1 MLTLM
6 RNIVSSKWGIPLIV
20 IVILGMVVW
29 SVAVGNVAVWHVDD
43 FFSGGLGS
51 KFAKAGKRTLEQVD
65 IDRRLETYVRNVN
78 EGGERAITTS
88 EAAEQGIVDQ
98 IFAIESSKTA
108 NMGYAAELGI
118 LASPRA
124 IEKQA
129 QQVDAFRSPETG
141 EFDLNQYRYKLQ
153 NNGLTPK
160 LYERDVQDELTLKM
174 MRDAAVAGAKV
185 PNILER
191 LRASYALEERS
202 IAWFILDKSTLPAAE
217 APSEEALR
225 AFYTEHLDSF
235 SQPERRKIEL
245 LKFSADD
252 YKDQVEVTE
261 DEITTFYEAVKAERF
276 SEPETR
282 TLAMLTFPDEASAT
296 AAFGSL
302 AGGAPLSD
310 VQGATNVDIQDLRQD
325 EVTDSLVAGAMF
337 GPGKT
342 VGAIYGPA
350 HSGETWQITR
360 LEKITPGA
368 AYPLEIVHD
377 VIRGE
382 LATQR
387 AQGMY
392 YDRLG
397 EIDTFIG
404 AGMTLEEI
412 AQQVGVEAITY
423 PPVDANGISED
434 GQPVQELI
442 DAGEAFNQA
451 FLLNEGDIGDR
462 FDTDT
467 HTYIARTLQI
477 IEARTPP
484 YEEVSDKVRQAYDFQ
499 IQADALKSAAEAAV
513 ARLTSGQ
520 NSLEAEAE
528 AAGTEVDRP
537 PFSLTRT
544 NAPQSGLPSVAVNGI
559 FNAEEGDIL
568 TFPTRNLDQILIL
581 KIETIHRPTGE
592 ELAAVA
598 GDAAISLTE
607 SVEQDLQAALE
618 TELRDAVGFEANPQA
633 LAAYKAR
640 LIDSQ

>member
-20 IVILGMVVW
+20 LVILGM
-29 SVAVGNVAVWHVDD
+29 AVWGIEDI
-43 FFSGGLGS
+43 FSGGLGN
-51 KFAKAGKRTLEQVD
+51 KFAKAGKRTLTQTD
-65 IDRRLETYVRNVN
+65 IDRRLETYVRNIN
-78 EGGERAITTS
+78 EAGERAITTS

-124 IEKQA
+124 IEKEA
-129 QQVDAFRSPETG
+129 QLVDAFRSPETG
-141 EFDLNQYRYKLQ
+141 EFDLNQYRYTLS

-160 LYERDVQDELTLKM
+160 MYERDVQDELTLKM
-174 MRDAAVAGAKV
+174 MRDAAIAGTKV
-185 PNILER
+185 PNVLGR
-191 LRASYALEERS
+191 LRASYALEERA
-202 IAWFILDKSTLPAAE
+202 IAWFILDKSTLTTEEEPT
-217 APSEEALR
+217 EEALR

-235 SQPERRKIEL
+235 SQPERRVIEL

-252 YKDQVEVTE
+252 YQDQVEVTE
-261 DEITTFYEAVKAERF
+261 DEIATYYEAAKAERF

-282 TLAMLTFPDEASAT
+282 TLAMLTFPDEASAR
-296 AAFGSL
+296 AAFGAL
-302 AGGAPLSD
+302 AGGAPLDD
-310 VQGATNVDIQDLRQD
+310 VQGATNIDIQDLKKD
-325 EVTDSLVAGAMF
+325 EITDSLLADAMF
-337 GPGKT
+337 GPGKS
-342 VGAIYGPA
+342 VGAIYGPSNSVEA
-350 HSGETWQITR
+350 WQITR
-360 LEKITPGA
+360 LEKITPGP
-368 AYPLEIVHD
+368 AYPLEVVRD

-382 LATQR
+382 MAAQR

-392 YDRLG
+392 YDMLG

-412 AQQVGVEAITY
+412 AKEVGVEAVSN
-423 PPVDANGISED
+423 PPVDANGIAED
-434 GQPVQELI
+434 GQPVLELI
-442 DAGEAFNQA
+442 EAGEAFTQA

-467 HTYIARTLQI
+467 HTYIARTVQI
-477 IEARTPP
+477 IDARTPP

-499 IQADALKSAAEAAV
+499 IEADALKSAADAIV
-513 ARLTSGQ
+513 ARLTSGES
-520 NSLEAEAE
+520 SLEAEAE
-528 AAGTEVDRP
+528 LTGSEVDRP

-544 NAPQSGLPSVAVNGI
+544 NAPQSGLPSIAVNGI
-559 FNAEEGDIL
+559 FNAEEGDML

-581 KIETIHRPTGE
+581 KVEAIHRPTEE

-598 GDAAISLTE
+598 GDAAISLAP
-607 SVEQDLQAALE
+607 SLEQDLQAALE
-618 TELRDAVGFEANPQA
+618 TELRRAIGFEANPQA

-640 LIDSQ
+640 LIDPQ